1 MAHHDSTDDADSADA
16 EPTDGD
22 AELSVDHGVFTDHE
36 YLDVQTAE
44 GNQLIN
50 IDRRDGETTIKVFD
64 PSNPEDLVAEV
75 TS

>member
-1 MAHHDSTDDADSADA
+1 MAHSDSTDDADSAEA

-44 GNQLIN
+44 GNQLVN

-64 PSNPEDLVAEV
+64 PANPEDLVAEV

>member
-1 MAHHDSTDDADSADA
+1 MAHSESTDDADSADA

-36 YLDVQTAE
+36 YLDVLTAE
-44 GNQLIN
+44 GNQLVN

-64 PSNPEDLVAEV
+64 PANPEDLVAEV
-75 TS
+75 NS